1 MFFLLQITPL
11 GSLFQIVGFKSVTF
25 QVVIKTRRCKK
36 KNFLRCLNLVEN
48 NPV

>member
-36 KNFLRCLNLVEN
+36 KKKLKMFKLG
-48 NPV
+48 